1 MKKSIFLLS
10 FIVAGFL
17 AKPVAAQ
24 LRLGL
29 NFNIGTQP
37 VWGPTG
43 YDHADY
49 YYMPDIDVYYN
60 ISNRQY
66 IYMERGGWQFSSSLP
81 SRYRNYDLY
90 SGYKVVMNGNRPYRN
105 AEYNRNKYAS
115 FRGRH
120 DQEVIR
126 NSHEEKYFENKN
138 HPEHDKWRGGSNR
151 QDINR
156 GQDKKDNDH
165 KD

>member
-1 MKKSIFLLS
+1 MKKLILLLS
-10 FIVAGFL
+10 FLVAGFL
-17 AKPVAAQ
+17 AKSVDAQ

-37 VWGPTG
+37 IWGPTG

-66 IYMERGGWQFSSSLP
+66 IYMERGGWQFSTSLP

-105 AEYNRNKYAS
+105 AAYNRNKYAN

-138 HPEHDKWRGGSNR
+138 HPEHDKWKGGNDR
-151 QDINR
+151 QGKNR
-156 GQDKKDNDH
+156 GQEKKGNDH